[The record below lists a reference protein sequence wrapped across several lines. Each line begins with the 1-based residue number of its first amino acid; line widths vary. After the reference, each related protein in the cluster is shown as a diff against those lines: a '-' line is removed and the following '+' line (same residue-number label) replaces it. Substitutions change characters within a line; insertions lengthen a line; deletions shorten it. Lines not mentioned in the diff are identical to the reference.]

1 MFVDRDRAAAVAVG
15 ARDIRGDIKGIVNQP
30 FTHTG
35 WISLGDGT
43 FGIPG

>member
-30 FTHTG
+30 LITKN
-35 WISLGDGT
+35 
-43 FGIPG
+43 

>member
-30 FTHTG
+30 LTLPGTPLV
-35 WISLGDGT
+35 ILIDG
-43 FGIPG
+43 F